1 MKFTRLVFG
10 IKAAA
15 IAGSFLFLINP
26 ATAQDEAVNSIEE
39 VIVTSQ
45 RVEESLQDVPIAV
58 TALTSEMLDDMQI
71 ESGSD
76 LQMITPSLSFQGGD
90 AGGGTFNIR
99 GITNLA
105 VSATSESGVEIH
117 VNDLPVGSTT
127 MQDGEFFDMERIE
140 VLRGPQGTLYGKNS
154 VGGAINLITA
164 RPVFGE
170 SLGKV
175 SVDTGSFD
183 LLKTKVMV
191 NIPLGDSL
199 AMRIATSS
207 VERDGDIKNI
217 YSKATMKY
225 LNGRDSNAFRLSLAW
240 QVNDSTDILFVHDTY
255 EEDSS
260 RHYVNNRYCKRD
272 PSVAVGCTPGAPL
285 VHELTHPM
293 ATYVENLAILTGI
306 LDYTPVTDMSG
317 APKGFWQS
325 NNRGNPR
332 YIVDQDIT
340 QLIINH
346 TINDNWDMT
355 LSHSRKDRLYDRTG
369 VYESEEYDRLR
380 FKDNPYFPGGNV
392 PMSGYG
398 ANCKLEDGTFGS
410 YGGCLTDT
418 MNYPDGFDRQYNPA
432 GKNEVT
438 EMRFQSNLNGNWN
451 YLLGAIHTKTSGLSV
466 YDIAANGLDAL
477 ALFPPGV
484 LTGGLPQGAVQLY
497 APLYRTSSM
506 AATRSSAIFG
516 EIYYQANDR
525 LKYTLGLRR
534 TEDYKEQYGRS
545 PFLSVVGF
553 GSQGNGFTALPGQ
566 SIPEFG
572 QSWYA
577 SGTPGD
583 PETEYANN
591 TGRFVVDYV
600 LNDNTLVY
608 GSISKGFKGGG
619 FNPALDPIKYPN
631 TKQVFPSTELTA
643 FEVGF
648 KADFP
653 EQGMR
658 WNAAAYLYDAEDY
671 QVTKIKNKTRLNE
684 GIDVEMMGFESE
696 FIWVPINAP
705 QWQINMGIAWEES
718 EIASG
723 EMIMNP
729 ANADLCLTSGCGNW
743 HLMKNAADGEVF
755 VVRKDVAT
763 VIWNMWQGGL
773 WGPLQALIVPAEFH
787 GDRQTGEPTPVS
799 FLPNVAPGH
808 LPSLTASRDLYS
820 QYMVSTACSI
830 LGCNPADAIKDGLL
844 SDIGGNTLTH
854 PELSMNLGVQYTM
867 ITENYNVNFRLDAYK
882 QDERY
887 TTLFDLEWDK
897 VPAWTEYNAM
907 ISITPAVSDPNWRI
921 DIYGQNITDE
931 QNIMHIGEVR
941 QQLLLVLIKISGLES
956 NQPMELSGPIISKF
970 FI

>member
-1 MKFTRLVFG
+1 MRNSMQHLSLKISVL
-10 IKAAA
+10 
-15 IAGSFLFLINP
+15 SLSLLFVAYP
-26 ATAQDEAVNSIEE
+26 AQSQESSASLIEE
-39 VIVTSQ
+39 IIVTSQ
-45 RVEESLQDVPIAV
+45 RTEESLQDVPIAV
-58 TALTSEMLDDMQI
+58 TALTGDMLEDMQI

-76 LQMITPSLSFQGGD
+76 LQLVTPSLSFQGAD
-90 AGGGTFNIR
+90 ARGGAFNIR

-105 VSATSESGVEIH
+105 VSATAESGVEIH

-127 MQDGEFFDMERIE
+127 MQDGEFLDLERIE

-170 SLGKV
+170 SLGRA
-175 SVDTGSFD
+175 SVDMGDFD
-183 LLKTKVMV
+183 LLKTKLML
-191 NIPLGDSL
+191 NIPLGDSM

-207 VERDGDIKNI
+207 VERDGNIKNI
-217 YSKATMKY
+217 YSKAPTPY
-225 LNGRDSNAFRLSLAW
+225 INNRDSNSFRLSLAW
-240 QVNDSTDILFVHDTY
+240 QVSDSTDILLVHENYD
-255 EEDSS
+255 EDST

-293 ATYVENLAILTGI
+293 ATFVENLAILTGI

-346 TINDNWDMT
+346 TISDNWNMT

-392 PMSGYG
+392 PMTGYG
-398 ANCKLEDGTFGS
+398 PNCNLEDGTLGS
-410 YGGCLTDT
+410 YGGCITDT

-438 EMRFQSNLNGNWN
+438 EIRFQSNLNGNWN
-451 YLLGAIHTKTSGLSV
+451 YLLGAIHTESSGKSV

-484 LTGGLPQGAVQLY
+484 LTGGLPQGFVQLY
-497 APLYRTSSM
+497 APLYRTSSIS
-506 AATRSSAIFG
+506 ASRSSAIFG
-516 EIYYQANDR
+516 EIYYQHNDR

-534 TEDYKEQYGRS
+534 TQDYKEQYGRS

-619 FNPALDPIKYPN
+619 FNPALDPAKYPD
-631 TKQVFPSTELTA
+631 TPQVFPSTELTS

-653 EQGMR
+653 AQGMR

-671 QVTKIKNKTRLNE
+671 QVTKIQNKTRVNE
-684 GIDVEMMGFESE
+684 GIDVDMMGFESE
-696 FIWVPINAP
+696 FIWVPLNAP
-705 QWQINMGIAWEES
+705 QWRINMGIAWEES

-729 ANADLCLTSGCGNW
+729 ANADLCLTTGCGNW

-799 FLPNVAPGH
+799 FLPNVTPGH

-867 ITENYNVNFRLDAYK
+867 AMENYNVNFRLDAYK

-907 ISITPAVSDPNWRI
+907 ISITPSVEDPKWRV

-931 QNIMHIGEVR
+931 QNIQHIGEATAPLGFNKSIWAREQASYGV
-941 QQLLLVLIKISGLES
+941 KWTY
-956 NQPMELSGPIISKF
+956 NF
-970 FI
+970 

>member
-1 MKFTRLVFG
+1 MRDSIQPLSLKISVL
-10 IKAAA
+10 
-15 IAGSFLFLINP
+15 SLSLLFLAYP
-26 ATAQDEAVNSIEE
+26 AQSQESSASLIEE
-39 VIVTSQ
+39 IIVTSQ
-45 RVEESLQDVPIAV
+45 RTEGSLQDVPIAV
-58 TALTSEMLDDMQI
+58 TALTGDMLEDMQI

-183 LLKTKVMV
+183 LLKTKLMV
-191 NIPLGDSL
+191 NVPLGDSL

-240 QVNDSTDILFVHDTY
+240 QLNDSTDILLVHDTY

-293 ATYVENLAILTGI
+293 ATFVENLAILTGI

-317 APKGFWQS
+317 APKGFWES

-346 TINDNWDMT
+346 SINDNWDMT
-355 LSHSRKDRLYDRTG
+355 VSHSRKDRLYDRTG

-398 ANCKLEDGTFGS
+398 ANCTLEDGTLGS

-418 MNYPDGFDRQYNPA
+418 LNYPDGFDRQYNPA

-451 YLLGAIHTKTSGLSV
+451 YLLGAIHTESSGKSV

-484 LTGGLPQGAVQLY
+484 LTGGLPQGYVQLY
-497 APLYRTSSM
+497 APLYRTSSIS
-506 AATRSSAIFG
+506 ATRSSAIFG
-516 EIYYQANDR
+516 EIYYQPNDR

-591 TGRFVVDYV
+591 TGRFVVDYA

-619 FNPALDPIKYPN
+619 FNPALDPAKYPN
-631 TKQVFPSTELTA
+631 TPQVFPSTELTA

-671 QVTKIKNKTRLNE
+671 QVTKIQNKTRVNE
-684 GIDVEMMGFESE
+684 GIDVDMMGFESE
-696 FIWVPINAP
+696 FIWVPLNAP

-729 ANADLCLTSGCGNW
+729 ANADLCLTTGCGNW

-799 FLPNVAPGH
+799 FLPNVTPGH

-931 QNIMHIGEVR
+931 QNIMHIGEATAPLGFNKSIWAREQSTYGV
-941 QQLLLVLIKISGLES
+941 KWTY
-956 NQPMELSGPIISKF
+956 NF
-970 FI
+970 

>member
-1 MKFTRLVFG
+1 MRNSIQHLSLKISVL
-10 IKAAA
+10 
-15 IAGSFLFLINP
+15 SLSLLFLAYP
-26 ATAQDEAVNSIEE
+26 AQSQESSASLIEE
-39 VIVTSQ
+39 IIVTSQ
-45 RVEESLQDVPIAV
+45 RTEESLQDVPIAV
-58 TALTSEMLDDMQI
+58 TALTGDMLEDMQI

-76 LQMITPSLSFQGGD
+76 LQLVTPSLSFQGAD
-90 AGGGTFNIR
+90 ARGGAFNIR

-105 VSATSESGVEIH
+105 VSATAESGVEIH
-117 VNDLPVGSTT
+117 VNDLPVGATT
-127 MQDGEFFDMERIE
+127 MQDGEFLDLERIE

-170 SLGKV
+170 SLGKA
-175 SVDTGSFD
+175 SVDMGDFD
-183 LLKTKVMV
+183 LLKTKLML
-191 NIPLGDSL
+191 NIPLGDSM

-207 VERDGDIKNI
+207 VERDGNIKNI
-217 YSKATMKY
+217 YSKAPTPY
-225 LNGRDSNAFRLSLAW
+225 INNRDSNSFRISLAW
-240 QVNDSTDILFVHDTY
+240 QVNDSTDILLVHENYD
-255 EEDSS
+255 EDST

-293 ATYVENLAILTGI
+293 ATFVENLAILTGI

-332 YIVDQDIT
+332 YKVDQDIT

-346 TINDNWDMT
+346 SINDSWDMT
-355 LSHSRKDRLYDRTG
+355 LSHSRKDRFYDRTG

-392 PMSGYG
+392 PMTGYG
-398 ANCKLEDGTFGS
+398 PNCNLEDGTLGS
-410 YGGCLTDT
+410 YGGCITDT
-418 MNYPDGFDRQYNPA
+418 MNYPDGFDRQFNPD
-432 GKNEVT
+432 GENEVT
-438 EMRFQSNLNGNWN
+438 EIRFQSNLDGNWN
-451 YLLGAIHTKTSGLSV
+451 YLLGAIHTEASGKSV

-484 LTGGLPQGAVQLY
+484 LTGGLPQGFVQLY
-497 APLYRTSSM
+497 APLYRTSSIS
-506 AATRSSAIFG
+506 ASRSSAIFG
-516 EIYYQANDR
+516 EIYYQHNDR

-566 SIPEFG
+566 SIPAFG

-619 FNPALDPIKYPN
+619 FNPALDPAKYPN
-631 TKQVFPSTELTA
+631 TPQVFPSTELTA

-671 QVTKIKNKTRLNE
+671 QVTKIQNKTRVNE
-684 GIDVEMMGFESE
+684 GIDVDMMGFESE
-696 FIWVPINAP
+696 FIWVPLNAP

-729 ANADLCLTSGCGNW
+729 ANADLCLTTGCGNW

-799 FLPNVAPGH
+799 FLPNVTPGH

-931 QNIMHIGEVR
+931 QNIMHIGEATAPLGFNKSIWAREQSTYGV
-941 QQLLLVLIKISGLES
+941 KWTY
-956 NQPMELSGPIISKF
+956 NF
-970 FI
+970 

>member
-418 MNYPDGFDRQYNPA
+418 MNYPDGFDRQYHPA

-438 EMRFQSNLNGNWN
+438 DMRFQSNLNGNWN

-808 LPSLTASRDLYS
+808 FPSLTASRDLYS

-931 QNIMHIGEVR
+931 QNIMHIGEATAPLGFNKNIWAREQSTYGV
-941 QQLLLVLIKISGLES
+941 KWTY
-956 NQPMELSGPIISKF
+956 NF
-970 FI
+970 

>member
-1 MKFTRLVFG
+1 MRNSIQHLSLKISVL
-10 IKAAA
+10 
-15 IAGSFLFLINP
+15 SLSLLFLAYP
-26 ATAQDEAVNSIEE
+26 AQSQESSASLIEE
-39 VIVTSQ
+39 IIVTSQ
-45 RVEESLQDVPIAV
+45 RTEESLQDVPIAV
-58 TALTSEMLDDMQI
+58 TALTGEMLEDMQI

-76 LQMITPSLSFQGGD
+76 LQLVTPSLSFQGAD
-90 AGGGTFNIR
+90 ARGGAFNIR

-105 VSATSESGVEIH
+105 VSATAESGVEIH

-127 MQDGEFFDMERIE
+127 MQDGEFLDLERIE

-170 SLGKV
+170 SLGKA
-175 SVDTGSFD
+175 SVDMGDFD
-183 LLKTKVMV
+183 LLKTKLML
-191 NIPLGDSL
+191 NIPLGDSM

-207 VERDGDIKNI
+207 VERDGNIKNI
-217 YSKATMKY
+217 YSKAPTPY
-225 LNGRDSNAFRLSLAW
+225 INNRDSNSFRLSLAW
-240 QVNDSTDILFVHDTY
+240 QVNDSTDILLVHENYD
-255 EEDSS
+255 EDST

-293 ATYVENLAILTGI
+293 ATFVENLAILTGI

-332 YIVDQDIT
+332 YKVDQDIT

-346 TINDNWDMT
+346 SINDSWDMT
-355 LSHSRKDRLYDRTG
+355 LSHSRKDRFYDRTG

-392 PMSGYG
+392 PMTGYG
-398 ANCKLEDGTFGS
+398 PNCNLEDGTLGS
-410 YGGCLTDT
+410 YGGCITDT

-438 EMRFQSNLNGNWN
+438 EIRFQSNLNGNWN
-451 YLLGAIHTKTSGLSV
+451 YLLGAIHTEASGKSV

-484 LTGGLPQGAVQLY
+484 LTGGLPQGFVQLY
-497 APLYRTSSM
+497 APLYRTSSIS
-506 AATRSSAIFG
+506 ASRSSAIFG
-516 EIYYQANDR
+516 EIYYQHNDR

-566 SIPEFG
+566 SIPAFG

-619 FNPALDPIKYPN
+619 FNPALDPAKYPD
-631 TKQVFPSTELTA
+631 TPQVFPSTELTS

-653 EQGMR
+653 AQGMR

-671 QVTKIKNKTRLNE
+671 QVTKIQNKTRVNE
-684 GIDVEMMGFESE
+684 GIDVDMMGFESE
-696 FIWVPINAP
+696 FIWVPLNAP
-705 QWQINMGIAWEES
+705 QWRINMGIAWEES

-729 ANADLCLTSGCGNW
+729 ANADLCLTTGCGNW

-787 GDRQTGEPTPVS
+787 GDRKTGEPTPVS
-799 FLPNVAPGH
+799 FLPNVTPGH

-867 ITENYNVNFRLDAYK
+867 VMENYNVNFRLDAYK

-907 ISITPAVSDPNWRI
+907 ISITPSVEDPKWRV

-931 QNIMHIGEVR
+931 QNIQHIGEATAPLGFNKSIWAREQASYGV
-941 QQLLLVLIKISGLES
+941 KWTY
-956 NQPMELSGPIISKF
+956 NF
-970 FI
+970 

>member
-1 MKFTRLVFG
+1 MRNSIQHLYLKISVL
-10 IKAAA
+10 
-15 IAGSFLFLINP
+15 SLSLLFLAYP
-26 ATAQDEAVNSIEE
+26 AQSQESSASLIEE
-39 VIVTSQ
+39 IIVTSQ
-45 RVEESLQDVPIAV
+45 RTEESLQDVPIAV
-58 TALTSEMLDDMQI
+58 TALTGDMLEDMQI

-76 LQMITPSLSFQGGD
+76 LQLVTPSLSFQGAD
-90 AGGGTFNIR
+90 ARGGAFNIR

-105 VSATSESGVEIH
+105 VSATAESGVEIH

-127 MQDGEFFDMERIE
+127 MQDGEFLDLERIE

-170 SLGKV
+170 SLGKA
-175 SVDTGSFD
+175 SVDMGDFD
-183 LLKTKVMV
+183 LLKTKLML
-191 NIPLGDSL
+191 NIPLGDSM

-207 VERDGDIKNI
+207 VERDGNIKNI
-217 YSKATMKY
+217 YSKAPTPY
-225 LNGRDSNAFRLSLAW
+225 INNRDSNSFRLSLAW
-240 QVNDSTDILFVHDTY
+240 QVNDSTDILLVHENYD
-255 EEDSS
+255 EDST

-293 ATYVENLAILTGI
+293 ATFVENLAILTGI

-332 YIVDQDIT
+332 YKVDQDIT

-346 TINDNWDMT
+346 SINDSWDMT
-355 LSHSRKDRLYDRTG
+355 LSHSRKDRFYDRTG

-392 PMSGYG
+392 PMTGYG
-398 ANCKLEDGTFGS
+398 PNCNLEDGTLGS
-410 YGGCLTDT
+410 YGGCITDT
-418 MNYPDGFDRQYNPA
+418 MNYPDGFDRQFNPD
-432 GKNEVT
+432 GENEVT
-438 EMRFQSNLNGNWN
+438 EIRFQSNLDGNWN
-451 YLLGAIHTKTSGLSV
+451 YLLGAIHTEASGKSV

-484 LTGGLPQGAVQLY
+484 LTGGLPQGFVQLY
-497 APLYRTSSM
+497 APLYRTSSIS
-506 AATRSSAIFG
+506 ASRSSAIFG
-516 EIYYQANDR
+516 EIYYQHNDR

-566 SIPEFG
+566 SIPAFG

-619 FNPALDPIKYPN
+619 FNPALDPAKYPD
-631 TKQVFPSTELTA
+631 TPQVFPSTELTS

-671 QVTKIKNKTRLNE
+671 QVTKIQNKTRVNE
-684 GIDVEMMGFESE
+684 GIDVDMMGFESE
-696 FIWVPINAP
+696 FIWVPLNAP
-705 QWQINMGIAWEES
+705 QWRINMGIAWEES

-729 ANADLCLTSGCGNW
+729 ANADLCLTTGCGNW

-787 GDRQTGEPTPVS
+787 GDRKTGEPTPVS
-799 FLPNVAPGH
+799 FLPNVTPGH

-867 ITENYNVNFRLDAYK
+867 AMENYNVNFRLDAYK

-907 ISITPAVSDPNWRI
+907 ISITPSVEDPKWRV

-931 QNIMHIGEVR
+931 QNIQHIGEATAPLGFNKSIWAREQASYGV
-941 QQLLLVLIKISGLES
+941 KWTY
-956 NQPMELSGPIISKF
+956 NF
-970 FI
+970 

>member
-1 MKFTRLVFG
+1 MKF
-10 IKAAA
+10 IKFAYGLKAVV
-15 IAGSFLFLINP
+15 IAGSFLILINP
-26 ATAQDEAVNSIEE
+26 AVAQDEAVSSIEE

-58 TALTSEMLDDMQI
+58 TALTSNMLDDMQI

-76 LQMITPSLSFQGGD
+76 LQLVTPSLNFQGND
-90 AGGGTFNIR
+90 SGGGAFNIR

-105 VSATSESGVEIH
+105 VSATAESGVEIH

-127 MQDGEFFDMERIE
+127 MQDGEFLDMERIE

-164 RPVFGE
+164 RPLFGQ

-175 SVDTGSFD
+175 SVDMGDYD
-183 LLKTKVMV
+183 LLKTKLML
-191 NIPLGDSL
+191 NIPLGDSM
-199 AMRIATSS
+199 AMRIATAS
-207 VERDGDIKNI
+207 VERDGNIKNI
-217 YSKATMKY
+217 YSKAPTPFI
-225 LNGRDSNAFRLSLAW
+225 NDRDSNSFRLSLAW
-240 QVNDSTDILFVHDTY
+240 QLNDSTDILLVHENYD
-255 EEDSS
+255 EDST

-293 ATYVENLAILTGI
+293 ATFVENLAILTGI

-392 PMSGYG
+392 PMTGYG
-398 ANCKLEDGTFGS
+398 PNCKLEDGTLGS

-418 MNYPDGFDRQYNPA
+418 MNYPDGFDRQYNPD
-432 GKNEVT
+432 GENEVT
-438 EMRFQSNLNGNWN
+438 EIRFQSSLDGNWN
-451 YLLGAIHTKTSGLSV
+451 YLLGAIHTESSGKSV

-484 LTGGLPQGAVQLY
+484 LTGGLPQGFVQLY
-497 APLYRTSSM
+497 APLYRTSSIS
-506 AATRSSAIFG
+506 ASRSSAIFG

-525 LKYTLGLRR
+525 LKYTLGIRR

-566 SIPEFG
+566 SIPAFG

-619 FNPALDPIKYPN
+619 FNPALDPAKYPD
-631 TKQVFPSTELTA
+631 TPQVFPSTELTA

-653 EQGMR
+653 AQGMR
-658 WNAAAYLYDAEDY
+658 WNAAAYMYDAEDY
-671 QVTKIKNKTRLNE
+671 QVTKIQNKTRVNE
-684 GIDVEMMGFESE
+684 GIDVDMIGFESE

-718 EIASG
+718 EIGSG
-723 EMIMNP
+723 EMVMNP
-729 ANADLCLTSGCGNW
+729 ANADLCLTTGCGNW

-773 WGPLQALIVPAEFH
+773 WGPAQAIIVPAEFH
-787 GDRQTGEPTPVS
+787 GDRTSGQPTPVS
-799 FLPNVAPGH
+799 FLPNVTPGH

-820 QYMVSTACSI
+820 SVMVNTACAI

-844 SDIGGNTLTH
+844 SDISGNTLTH

-867 ITENYNVNFRLDAYK
+867 TTENYNVNFRLDAYK

-907 ISITPAVSDPNWRI
+907 ISITPSVADPKWRV

-931 QNIMHIGEVR
+931 QNIMHIGEATAPLGFNKSIWAREQASYGV
-941 QQLLLVLIKISGLES
+941 KWTY
-956 NQPMELSGPIISKF
+956 NF
-970 FI
+970 

>member
-1 MKFTRLVFG
+1 MRNSIQHLSLKISVL
-10 IKAAA
+10 
-15 IAGSFLFLINP
+15 SLSLLFLAYP
-26 ATAQDEAVNSIEE
+26 AQSQESSASLIEE
-39 VIVTSQ
+39 IIVTSQ
-45 RVEESLQDVPIAV
+45 RTEESLQDVPIAV
-58 TALTSEMLDDMQI
+58 TALTGDMLEDMQI

-76 LQMITPSLSFQGGD
+76 LQLVTPSLSFQGAD
-90 AGGGTFNIR
+90 ARGGAFNIR

-105 VSATSESGVEIH
+105 VSATAESGVEIH

-127 MQDGEFFDMERIE
+127 MQDGEFLDLERIE

-170 SLGKV
+170 SLGKA
-175 SVDTGSFD
+175 SVDMGDFD
-183 LLKTKVMV
+183 LLKTKLML
-191 NIPLGDSL
+191 NIPLGDSM

-207 VERDGDIKNI
+207 VERDGNIKNI
-217 YSKATMKY
+217 YSKAPTPY
-225 LNGRDSNAFRLSLAW
+225 INNRDSNSFRISLAW
-240 QVNDSTDILFVHDTY
+240 QVNDSTDILLVHENYD
-255 EEDSS
+255 EDST

-293 ATYVENLAILTGI
+293 ATFVENLAILTGI

-332 YIVDQDIT
+332 YKVDQDIT

-346 TINDNWDMT
+346 SINDSWDMT
-355 LSHSRKDRLYDRTG
+355 LSHSRKDRFYDRTG

-392 PMSGYG
+392 PMTGYG
-398 ANCKLEDGTFGS
+398 PNCNLEDGTLGS
-410 YGGCLTDT
+410 YGGCITDT
-418 MNYPDGFDRQYNPA
+418 MNYPDGFDRQFNPD
-432 GKNEVT
+432 GENEVT
-438 EMRFQSNLNGNWN
+438 EIRFQSNLDGNWN
-451 YLLGAIHTKTSGLSV
+451 YLLGAIHTEASGKSV

-484 LTGGLPQGAVQLY
+484 LTGGLPQGFVQLY
-497 APLYRTSSM
+497 APLYRTSSIS
-506 AATRSSAIFG
+506 ASRSSAIFG
-516 EIYYQANDR
+516 EIYYQHNDR

-566 SIPEFG
+566 SIPAFG

-619 FNPALDPIKYPN
+619 FNPALDPAKYPD
-631 TKQVFPSTELTA
+631 TPQVFPSTELTS

-671 QVTKIKNKTRLNE
+671 QVTKIQNKTRVNE
-684 GIDVEMMGFESE
+684 GIDVDMMGFESE
-696 FIWVPINAP
+696 FIWVPLNAP
-705 QWQINMGIAWEES
+705 QWRINMGIAWEES

-729 ANADLCLTSGCGNW
+729 ANADLCLTTGCGNW

-799 FLPNVAPGH
+799 FLPNVTPGH

-867 ITENYNVNFRLDAYK
+867 AMENYNVNFRLDAYK

-907 ISITPAVSDPNWRI
+907 ISITPSVEDPKWRV

-931 QNIMHIGEVR
+931 QNIQHIGEATAPLGFNKSIWAREQASYGV
-941 QQLLLVLIKISGLES
+941 KWTY
-956 NQPMELSGPIISKF
+956 NF
-970 FI
+970 

>member
-1 MKFTRLVFG
+1 MSDSIQPLSLKISVL
-10 IKAAA
+10 
-15 IAGSFLFLINP
+15 SLSLLFLAYP
-26 ATAQDEAVNSIEE
+26 AQSQESSASLIEE
-39 VIVTSQ
+39 IIVTSQ
-45 RVEESLQDVPIAV
+45 RTEESLQDVPIAV
-58 TALTSEMLDDMQI
+58 TALTGDMLEDMQI

-183 LLKTKVMV
+183 LLKTKLMV
-191 NIPLGDSL
+191 NVPLGDSL

-240 QVNDSTDILFVHDTY
+240 QVNDSTDILLVHDTY

-293 ATYVENLAILTGI
+293 ATFVENLAILTGI

-317 APKGFWQS
+317 APKGFWES

-346 TINDNWDMT
+346 SINDNWDMT
-355 LSHSRKDRLYDRTG
+355 VSHSRKDRLYDRTG

-398 ANCKLEDGTFGS
+398 ANCTLEDGTLGS

-418 MNYPDGFDRQYNPA
+418 LNYPDGFDRQYNPA

-451 YLLGAIHTKTSGLSV
+451 YLLGAIHTESSGKSV

-484 LTGGLPQGAVQLY
+484 LTGGLPQGYVQLY
-497 APLYRTSSM
+497 APLYRTSSIS
-506 AATRSSAIFG
+506 ATRSSAIFG
-516 EIYYQANDR
+516 EIYYQPNDR

-591 TGRFVVDYV
+591 TGRFVVDYA

-619 FNPALDPIKYPN
+619 FNPALDPAKYPN
-631 TKQVFPSTELTA
+631 TPQVFPSTELTA

-671 QVTKIKNKTRLNE
+671 QVTKIQNKTRVNE
-684 GIDVEMMGFESE
+684 GIDVDMMGFESE
-696 FIWVPINAP
+696 FIWVPLNAP

-729 ANADLCLTSGCGNW
+729 ANADLCLTTGCGNW

-787 GDRQTGEPTPVS
+787 GDRKTGEPTPVS
-799 FLPNVAPGH
+799 FLPNVTPGH

-931 QNIMHIGEVR
+931 QNIMHIGEATAPLGFNKSIWAREQSTYGV
-941 QQLLLVLIKISGLES
+941 KWTY
-956 NQPMELSGPIISKF
+956 NF
-970 FI
+970 

>member
-1 MKFTRLVFG
+1 MKF
-10 IKAAA
+10 IKFIYGLKAVA
-15 IAGSFLFLINP
+15 IAGSFLILINP
-26 ATAQDEAVNSIEE
+26 ASAQDEAVSSIEE

-58 TALTSEMLDDMQI
+58 TALTANMLDDMQI

-76 LQMITPSLSFQGGD
+76 LQLVTPSLNFQGND
-90 AGGGTFNIR
+90 SGGGAFNIR

-105 VSATSESGVEIH
+105 VSATAESGVEIH

-127 MQDGEFFDMERIE
+127 MQDGEFLDMERIE

-164 RPVFGE
+164 RPVFGQ

-175 SVDTGSFD
+175 SVDMGDYD
-183 LLKTKVMV
+183 LLKTKLML
-191 NIPLGDSL
+191 NIPLGDSM
-199 AMRIATSS
+199 AMRIATAS
-207 VERDGDIKNI
+207 VERDGNIKNI
-217 YSKATMKY
+217 YSKAPTPY
-225 LNGRDSNAFRLSLAW
+225 INNRDSNSFRLSLAW
-240 QVNDSTDILFVHDTY
+240 QLNDSTDILLVHENYD
-255 EEDSS
+255 EDST

-293 ATYVENLAILTGI
+293 ATFVENLAILTGI

-392 PMSGYG
+392 PMTGYG
-398 ANCKLEDGTFGS
+398 PNCKLEDGTLGS

-418 MNYPDGFDRQYNPA
+418 MNYPDGFDRQYNPD
-432 GKNEVT
+432 GENEVT
-438 EMRFQSNLNGNWN
+438 EIRFQSSLDGNWN
-451 YLLGAIHTKTSGLSV
+451 YLLGAIHTESSGKSV

-484 LTGGLPQGAVQLY
+484 LTGGLPQGFVQLY
-497 APLYRTSSM
+497 APLYRTSSIS
-506 AATRSSAIFG
+506 ASRSSAIFG

-525 LKYTLGLRR
+525 LKYTLGIRR

-566 SIPEFG
+566 SIPAFG

-619 FNPALDPIKYPN
+619 FNPALDPAKYPD
-631 TKQVFPSTELTA
+631 TPQVFPSTELTA

-653 EQGMR
+653 AQGMR
-658 WNAAAYLYDAEDY
+658 WNAAAYMYDAEDY
-671 QVTKIKNKTRLNE
+671 QVTKIQNKTRVNE
-684 GIDVEMMGFESE
+684 GIDVDMIGFESE

-718 EIASG
+718 EIGSG
-723 EMIMNP
+723 EMVMNP
-729 ANADLCLTSGCGNW
+729 ANADLCLTTGCGNW

-773 WGPLQALIVPAEFH
+773 WGPAQAIIVPAEFH
-787 GDRQTGEPTPVS
+787 GDRTSGQPTPVS
-799 FLPNVAPGH
+799 FLPNVTPGH

-820 QYMVSTACSI
+820 SVMVNTACAI

-844 SDIGGNTLTH
+844 SDISGNTLTH

-867 ITENYNVNFRLDAYK
+867 TTENYNVNFRLDAYK

-907 ISITPAVSDPNWRI
+907 ISITPSVADPKWRV

-931 QNIMHIGEVR
+931 QNIMHIGEATAPLGFNKSIWAREQASYGV
-941 QQLLLVLIKISGLES
+941 KWTY
-956 NQPMELSGPIISKF
+956 NF
-970 FI
+970 

>member
-1 MKFTRLVFG
+1 MCIR
-10 IKAAA
+10 
-15 IAGSFLFLINP
+15 
-26 ATAQDEAVNSIEE
+26 D
-39 VIVTSQ
+39 

-346 TINDNWDMT
+346 SINDNWDMT

-398 ANCKLEDGTFGS
+398 ANCTLEDGTFGS

-451 YLLGAIHTKTSGLSV
+451 YLLGAIHTETSGLSV

-497 APLYRTSSM
+497 APLYRTSSK

-658 WNAAAYLYDAEDY
+658 WNPAAYLYDAEDY

-684 GIDVEMMGFESE
+684 GIDVDMMGFESE

-705 QWQINMGIAWEES
+705 EWQINMGIAWEES

-931 QNIMHIGEVR
+931 QNIMHIGEATAPLGFNKSIWAREQSTYGV
-941 QQLLLVLIKISGLES
+941 KWTY
-956 NQPMELSGPIISKF
+956 NF
-970 FI
+970 

>member
-1 MKFTRLVFG
+1 MKF
-10 IKAAA
+10 IKFIYGLKAVA
-15 IAGSFLFLINP
+15 IAGSFLILINP
-26 ATAQDEAVNSIEE
+26 AAAQDETVSSIEE

-58 TALTSEMLDDMQI
+58 TALTANMLDDMQI

-76 LQMITPSLSFQGGD
+76 LQLVTPSLNFQGND
-90 AGGGTFNIR
+90 SGGGAFNIR

-105 VSATSESGVEIH
+105 VSATAESGVEIH

-127 MQDGEFFDMERIE
+127 MQDGEFLDMERIE

-164 RPVFGE
+164 RPVFGQ

-175 SVDTGSFD
+175 SVDMGDYD
-183 LLKTKVMV
+183 LLKTKLML
-191 NIPLGDSL
+191 NIPLGDSM
-199 AMRIATSS
+199 AMRIATAS
-207 VERDGDIKNI
+207 VERDGNIKNI
-217 YSKATMKY
+217 YSKAPTPY
-225 LNGRDSNAFRLSLAW
+225 INDRDSNSFRLSLAW
-240 QVNDSTDILFVHDTY
+240 QLNDSTDILLVHENYD
-255 EEDSS
+255 EDST

-293 ATYVENLAILTGI
+293 ATFVENLAILTGI

-392 PMSGYG
+392 PMTGYG
-398 ANCKLEDGTFGS
+398 PNCKLEDGTLGS

-418 MNYPDGFDRQYNPA
+418 MNYPDGFDRQYNPD
-432 GKNEVT
+432 GENEVT
-438 EMRFQSNLNGNWN
+438 EIRFQSSLDGNWN
-451 YLLGAIHTKTSGLSV
+451 YLLGAIHTESSGKSV

-484 LTGGLPQGAVQLY
+484 LTGGLPQGFVQLY
-497 APLYRTSSM
+497 APLYRTSSIS
-506 AATRSSAIFG
+506 ASRSSAIFG

-566 SIPEFG
+566 SIPAFG

-619 FNPALDPIKYPN
+619 FNPALDPAKYPD
-631 TKQVFPSTELTA
+631 TPQVFPSTELTA

-653 EQGMR
+653 AQGMR
-658 WNAAAYLYDAEDY
+658 WNAAAYMYDAEDY
-671 QVTKIKNKTRLNE
+671 QVTKIQNKTRVNE
-684 GIDVEMMGFESE
+684 GIDVDMIGFESE

-718 EIASG
+718 EIGSG
-723 EMIMNP
+723 EMVMNP
-729 ANADLCLTSGCGNW
+729 ANADLCLTTGCGNW

-773 WGPLQALIVPAEFH
+773 WGPAQAIIVPAEFH
-787 GDRQTGEPTPVS
+787 GDRTSGQPTPVS
-799 FLPNVAPGH
+799 FLPNVTPGH

-820 QYMVSTACSI
+820 SVMVNTACAI

-844 SDIGGNTLTH
+844 SDISGNTLTH

-867 ITENYNVNFRLDAYK
+867 TTENYNVNFRLDAYK

-907 ISITPAVSDPNWRI
+907 ISITPSVADPKWRV

-931 QNIMHIGEVR
+931 QNIMHIGEATAPLGFNKSIWAREQASYGV
-941 QQLLLVLIKISGLES
+941 KWTY
-956 NQPMELSGPIISKF
+956 NF
-970 FI
+970 

>member
-1 MKFTRLVFG
+1 MRNSIQHLSLKISVL
-10 IKAAA
+10 
-15 IAGSFLFLINP
+15 SLSLLFLAYP
-26 ATAQDEAVNSIEE
+26 AQSQDSSASLIEE
-39 VIVTSQ
+39 IIVTSQ
-45 RVEESLQDVPIAV
+45 RTEESLQDVPIAV
-58 TALTSEMLDDMQI
+58 TALTGDMLEDMQI

-76 LQMITPSLSFQGGD
+76 LQLVTPSLSFQGAD
-90 AGGGTFNIR
+90 ARGGAFNIR

-105 VSATSESGVEIH
+105 VSATAESGVEIH

-127 MQDGEFFDMERIE
+127 MQDGEFLDLERIE

-170 SLGKV
+170 SLGKA
-175 SVDTGSFD
+175 SVDMGDFD
-183 LLKTKVMV
+183 LLKTKLML
-191 NIPLGDSL
+191 NIPLGDSM

-207 VERDGDIKNI
+207 VERDGNIKNI
-217 YSKATMKY
+217 YSKAPTPY
-225 LNGRDSNAFRLSLAW
+225 INNRDSNSFRLSLAW
-240 QVNDSTDILFVHDTY
+240 QVNDSTDILLVHENYD
-255 EEDSS
+255 EDST

-293 ATYVENLAILTGI
+293 ATFVENLAILTGI

-332 YIVDQDIT
+332 YKVDQDIT

-346 TINDNWDMT
+346 SINDSWDMT
-355 LSHSRKDRLYDRTG
+355 LSHSRKDRFYDRTG

-392 PMSGYG
+392 PMTGYG
-398 ANCKLEDGTFGS
+398 PNCNLEDGTLGS
-410 YGGCLTDT
+410 YGGCITDT
-418 MNYPDGFDRQYNPA
+418 MNYPDGFDRQFNPD
-432 GKNEVT
+432 GENEVT
-438 EMRFQSNLNGNWN
+438 EIRFQSNLDGNWN
-451 YLLGAIHTKTSGLSV
+451 YLLGAIHTEASGKSV

-484 LTGGLPQGAVQLY
+484 LTGGLPQGFVQLY
-497 APLYRTSSM
+497 APLYRTSSIS
-506 AATRSSAIFG
+506 ASRSSAIFG
-516 EIYYQANDR
+516 EIYYQHNDR

-566 SIPEFG
+566 SIPAFG

-619 FNPALDPIKYPN
+619 FNPALDPAKYPD
-631 TKQVFPSTELTA
+631 TPQVFPSTELTS

-653 EQGMR
+653 AQGMR

-671 QVTKIKNKTRLNE
+671 QVTKIQNKTRVNE
-684 GIDVEMMGFESE
+684 GIDVDMMGFESE
-696 FIWVPINAP
+696 FIWVPLNAP
-705 QWQINMGIAWEES
+705 QWRINMGIAWEES

-729 ANADLCLTSGCGNW
+729 ANADLCLTTGCGNW

-787 GDRQTGEPTPVS
+787 GDRKTGEPTPVS
-799 FLPNVAPGH
+799 FLPNVTPGH

-867 ITENYNVNFRLDAYK
+867 AMENYNVNFRLDAYK

-907 ISITPAVSDPNWRI
+907 ISITPSVEDPKWRV

-931 QNIMHIGEVR
+931 QNIQHIGEATAPLGFNKSIWAREQASYGV
-941 QQLLLVLIKISGLES
+941 KWTY
-956 NQPMELSGPIISKF
+956 NF
-970 FI
+970 

>member
-1 MKFTRLVFG
+1 MRNLFQHLTL
-10 IKAAA
+10 KA
-15 IAGSFLFLINP
+15 SVLSLSLLFLAYP
-26 ATAQDEAVNSIEE
+26 AQSQESSASLIEE
-39 VIVTSQ
+39 IIVTSQ
-45 RVEESLQDVPIAV
+45 RTEESLQDVPIAV
-58 TALTSEMLDDMQI
+58 TALTGDMLEDMQI

-76 LQMITPSLSFQGGD
+76 LQLVTPSLSFQGAD
-90 AGGGTFNIR
+90 ARGGAFNIR

-105 VSATSESGVEIH
+105 VSATAESGVEIH

-127 MQDGEFFDMERIE
+127 MQDGEFLDLERIE

-170 SLGKV
+170 SLGKA
-175 SVDTGSFD
+175 SVDMGDFD
-183 LLKTKVMV
+183 LLKTKLML
-191 NIPLGDSL
+191 NIPLGDSM

-207 VERDGDIKNI
+207 VERDGNIKNI
-217 YSKATMKY
+217 YSKAPTPY
-225 LNGRDSNAFRLSLAW
+225 INNRDSNSFRLSLAW
-240 QVNDSTDILFVHDTY
+240 QVNDSTDILLVHENYD
-255 EEDSS
+255 EDST

-293 ATYVENLAILTGI
+293 ATFVENLAILTGI

-332 YIVDQDIT
+332 YKVDQDIT

-346 TINDNWDMT
+346 SINDSWDMT
-355 LSHSRKDRLYDRTG
+355 LSHSRKDRFYDRTG

-392 PMSGYG
+392 PMTGYG
-398 ANCKLEDGTFGS
+398 PNCNLEDGTLGS
-410 YGGCLTDT
+410 YGGCITDT
-418 MNYPDGFDRQYNPA
+418 MNYPDGFDRQFNPD
-432 GKNEVT
+432 GENEVT
-438 EMRFQSNLNGNWN
+438 EIRFQSNLDGNWN
-451 YLLGAIHTKTSGLSV
+451 YLLGAIHTEASGKSV

-484 LTGGLPQGAVQLY
+484 LTGGLPQGFVQLY
-497 APLYRTSSM
+497 APLYRTSSIS
-506 AATRSSAIFG
+506 ASRSSAIFG
-516 EIYYQANDR
+516 EIYYQHNDR

-566 SIPEFG
+566 SIPAFG

-619 FNPALDPIKYPN
+619 FNPALDPAKYPD
-631 TKQVFPSTELTA
+631 TPQVFPSTELTS

-653 EQGMR
+653 AQGMR

-671 QVTKIKNKTRLNE
+671 QVTKIQNKTRVNE
-684 GIDVEMMGFESE
+684 GIDVDMMGFESE
-696 FIWVPINAP
+696 FIWVPLNAP
-705 QWQINMGIAWEES
+705 QWRINMGIAWEES

-729 ANADLCLTSGCGNW
+729 ANADLCLTTGCGNW

-799 FLPNVAPGH
+799 FLPNVTPGH

-867 ITENYNVNFRLDAYK
+867 AMENYNVNFRLDAYK

-907 ISITPAVSDPNWRI
+907 ISITPSVEDPKWRV

-931 QNIMHIGEVR
+931 QNIQHIGEATAPLGFNKSIWAREQASYGV
-941 QQLLLVLIKISGLES
+941 KWTY
-956 NQPMELSGPIISKF
+956 NF
-970 FI
+970 

>member
-1 MKFTRLVFG
+1 MKINTFTQGLK
-10 IKAAA
+10 ISALAC
-15 IAGSFLFLINP
+15 SLLFLAHP
-26 ATAQDEAVNSIEE
+26 VSAQETTANSIEE

-58 TALTSEMLDDMQI
+58 TALTADVLDDMQI

-105 VSATSESGVEIH
+105 VSATSESGVEVH

-164 RPVFGE
+164 RPAFGD
-170 SLGKV
+170 SFGKV
-175 SVDTGSFD
+175 SVDVGSFD
-183 LLKTKVMV
+183 LLKTKLML
-191 NIPLGDSL
+191 NIPLGDSM

-207 VERDGDIKNI
+207 IEREGDIENI
-217 YSKATMKY
+217 YSKATMKD

-240 QVNDSTDILFVHDTY
+240 QLNDSTDILLVHDHY

-293 ATYVENLAILTGI
+293 ATFVENLAILTGI

-398 ANCKLEDGTFGS
+398 ANCNLDDGTLGS

-418 MNYPDGFDRQYNPA
+418 MNYPDGFDRQYNPDSE
-432 GKNEVT
+432 NEVT
-438 EMRFQSNLNGNWN
+438 EIRFQSNLDGNWN
-451 YLLGAIHTKTSGLSV
+451 YLLGAIHTEASGKSV

-484 LTGGLPQGAVQLY
+484 LTGGLPQGFVQLY
-497 APLYRTSSM
+497 APLFRTSSM
-506 AATRSSAIFG
+506 AASRSSAVFG
-516 EIYYQANDR
+516 EVYYQPNDR
-525 LKYTLGLRR
+525 IKYTLGLRR

-553 GSQGNGFTALPGQ
+553 GSQGNGFAALPGQ
-566 SIPEFG
+566 SIPAFG

-619 FNPALDPIKYPN
+619 FNPALDPAKYPD
-631 TKQVFPSTELTA
+631 TPQVFPSTELTA

-653 EQGMR
+653 AQGMR
-658 WNAAAYLYDAEDY
+658 WNAAAYMYDAEDY
-671 QVTKIKNKTRLNE
+671 QVTKIQNKTRVNE
-684 GIDVEMMGFESE
+684 GIDVDMMGFESE

-705 QWQINMGIAWEES
+705 EWQFNMGIAWEES

-729 ANADLCLTSGCGNW
+729 ANADLCLTTGCGNW

-787 GDRQTGEPTPVS
+787 GDRVTGQPTPVS
-799 FLPNVAPGH
+799 FLPNVTPGH
-808 LPSLTASRDLYS
+808 LPSLTASRDLYA

-844 SDIGGNTLTH
+844 SDIGGNSLTH
-854 PELSMNLGVQYTM
+854 PELSMNVGVQYTM
-867 ITENYNVNFRLDAYK
+867 TTENYNVNFRLDAYK

-887 TTLFDLEWDK
+887 TSLFDLEWDK

-907 ISITPAVSDPNWRI
+907 ISITPSVTDPKWRI

-931 QNIMHIGEVR
+931 QNIMHIGEATAPLGFNKSIWAREQATYGVR
-941 QQLLLVLIKISGLES
+941 WTY
-956 NQPMELSGPIISKF
+956 NF
-970 FI
+970 

>member
-1 MKFTRLVFG
+1 MRNLSQHLTL
-10 IKAAA
+10 KA
-15 IAGSFLFLINP
+15 SVLSLSLLFLAYP
-26 ATAQDEAVNSIEE
+26 AQSQDSSASLIEE
-39 VIVTSQ
+39 IIVTSQ
-45 RVEESLQDVPIAV
+45 RTEESLQDVPIAV
-58 TALTSEMLDDMQI
+58 TALTGDMLEDMQI

-76 LQMITPSLSFQGGD
+76 LQLVTPSLSFQGAD
-90 AGGGTFNIR
+90 ARGGAFNIR

-105 VSATSESGVEIH
+105 VSATAESGVEIH

-127 MQDGEFFDMERIE
+127 MQDGEFLDLERIE

-170 SLGKV
+170 SLGKA
-175 SVDTGSFD
+175 SVDMGDFD
-183 LLKTKVMV
+183 LLKTKLML
-191 NIPLGDSL
+191 NIPLGDSM

-207 VERDGDIKNI
+207 VERDGNIKNI
-217 YSKATMKY
+217 YSKAPTPY
-225 LNGRDSNAFRLSLAW
+225 INNRDSNSFRISLAW
-240 QVNDSTDILFVHDTY
+240 QVNDSTDILLVHENYD
-255 EEDSS
+255 EDST

-293 ATYVENLAILTGI
+293 ATFVENLAILTGI

-332 YIVDQDIT
+332 YKVDQDIT

-346 TINDNWDMT
+346 SINDSWDMT
-355 LSHSRKDRLYDRTG
+355 LSHSRKDRFYDRTG

-392 PMSGYG
+392 PMTGYG
-398 ANCKLEDGTFGS
+398 PNCNLEDGTLGS
-410 YGGCLTDT
+410 YGGCITDT
-418 MNYPDGFDRQYNPA
+418 MNYPDGFDRQFNPD
-432 GKNEVT
+432 GENEVT
-438 EMRFQSNLNGNWN
+438 EIRFQSNLDGNWN
-451 YLLGAIHTKTSGLSV
+451 YLLGAIHTEASGKSV

-484 LTGGLPQGAVQLY
+484 LTGGLPQGFVQLY
-497 APLYRTSSM
+497 APLYRTSSIS
-506 AATRSSAIFG
+506 ASRSSAIFG
-516 EIYYQANDR
+516 EIYYQHNDR

-566 SIPEFG
+566 SIPAFG

-619 FNPALDPIKYPN
+619 FNPALDPAKYPD
-631 TKQVFPSTELTA
+631 TPQVFPSTELTS

-653 EQGMR
+653 AQGMR

-671 QVTKIKNKTRLNE
+671 QVTKIQNKTRVNE
-684 GIDVEMMGFESE
+684 GIDVDMMGFESE
-696 FIWVPINAP
+696 FIWVPLNAP
-705 QWQINMGIAWEES
+705 QWRINMGIAWEES

-729 ANADLCLTSGCGNW
+729 ANADLCLTTGCGNW

-799 FLPNVAPGH
+799 FLPNVTPGH

-867 ITENYNVNFRLDAYK
+867 AMENYNVNFRLDAYK

-907 ISITPAVSDPNWRI
+907 ISITPSVEDPKWRV

-931 QNIMHIGEVR
+931 QNIQHIGEATAPLGFNKSIWAREQASYGV
-941 QQLLLVLIKISGLES
+941 KWTY
-956 NQPMELSGPIISKF
+956 NF
-970 FI
+970 

>member
-1 MKFTRLVFG
+1 MRNSIQHLSLKTSVL
-10 IKAAA
+10 
-15 IAGSFLFLINP
+15 SLSLLFLAYP
-26 ATAQDEAVNSIEE
+26 AQSQESSASLIEE
-39 VIVTSQ
+39 IIVTSQ
-45 RVEESLQDVPIAV
+45 RTEESLQDVPIAV
-58 TALTSEMLDDMQI
+58 TALTGDMLEDMQI

-76 LQMITPSLSFQGGD
+76 LQLVTPSLSFQGAD
-90 AGGGTFNIR
+90 ARGGAFNIR

-105 VSATSESGVEIH
+105 VSATAESGVEIH

-127 MQDGEFFDMERIE
+127 MQDGEFLDLERIE

-170 SLGKV
+170 SLGKA
-175 SVDTGSFD
+175 SVDMGDFD
-183 LLKTKVMV
+183 LLKTKLML
-191 NIPLGDSL
+191 NIPLGDSM

-207 VERDGDIKNI
+207 VERDGNIKNI
-217 YSKATMKY
+217 YSKAPTPY
-225 LNGRDSNAFRLSLAW
+225 INNRDSNSFRISLAW
-240 QVNDSTDILFVHDTY
+240 QVNDSTDILLVHENYD
-255 EEDSS
+255 EDST

-293 ATYVENLAILTGI
+293 ATFVENLAILTGI

-332 YIVDQDIT
+332 YKVDQDIT

-346 TINDNWDMT
+346 SINDSWDMT
-355 LSHSRKDRLYDRTG
+355 LSHSRKDRFYDRTG

-392 PMSGYG
+392 PMTGYG
-398 ANCKLEDGTFGS
+398 PNCNLEDGTLGS
-410 YGGCLTDT
+410 YGGCITDT
-418 MNYPDGFDRQYNPA
+418 MNYPDGFDRQFNPD
-432 GKNEVT
+432 GENEVT
-438 EMRFQSNLNGNWN
+438 EIRFQSNLDGNWN
-451 YLLGAIHTKTSGLSV
+451 YLLGAIHTEASGKSV

-484 LTGGLPQGAVQLY
+484 LTGGLPQGFVQLY
-497 APLYRTSSM
+497 APLYRTSSIS
-506 AATRSSAIFG
+506 ASRSSAIFG
-516 EIYYQANDR
+516 EIYYQHNDR

-566 SIPEFG
+566 SIPAFG

-619 FNPALDPIKYPN
+619 FNPALDPAKYPD
-631 TKQVFPSTELTA
+631 TPQVFPSTELTS

-653 EQGMR
+653 AQGMR

-671 QVTKIKNKTRLNE
+671 QVTKIQNKTRVNE
-684 GIDVEMMGFESE
+684 GIDVDMMGFESE
-696 FIWVPINAP
+696 FIWVPLNAP
-705 QWQINMGIAWEES
+705 QWRINMGIAWEES

-729 ANADLCLTSGCGNW
+729 ANADLCLTTGCGNW

-799 FLPNVAPGH
+799 FLPNVTPGH

-867 ITENYNVNFRLDAYK
+867 AMENYNVNFRLDAYK

-907 ISITPAVSDPNWRI
+907 ISITPSVEDPKWRV

-931 QNIMHIGEVR
+931 QNIQHIGEATAPLGFNKSIWAREQASYGV
-941 QQLLLVLIKISGLES
+941 KWTY
-956 NQPMELSGPIISKF
+956 NF
-970 FI
+970 

>member
-1 MKFTRLVFG
+1 MRNSIQPLSLKISVL
-10 IKAAA
+10 
-15 IAGSFLFLINP
+15 SLSLLFLAYP
-26 ATAQDEAVNSIEE
+26 AQSQESSASLIEE
-39 VIVTSQ
+39 IIVTSQ
-45 RVEESLQDVPIAV
+45 RTEESLQDVPIAV
-58 TALTSEMLDDMQI
+58 TALTGDMLEDMQI

-76 LQMITPSLSFQGGD
+76 LQLVTPSLSFQGAD
-90 AGGGTFNIR
+90 ARGGAFNIR

-105 VSATSESGVEIH
+105 VSATAESGVEIH

-127 MQDGEFFDMERIE
+127 MQDGEFLDLERIE

-170 SLGKV
+170 SLGKA
-175 SVDTGSFD
+175 SVDMGDFD
-183 LLKTKVMV
+183 LLKTKLML
-191 NIPLGDSL
+191 NIPLGDSM

-207 VERDGDIKNI
+207 VERDGNIKNI
-217 YSKATMKY
+217 YSKAPTPY
-225 LNGRDSNAFRLSLAW
+225 INNRDSNSFRLSLAW
-240 QVNDSTDILFVHDTY
+240 QVNDSTDILLVHENYD
-255 EEDSS
+255 EDST

-293 ATYVENLAILTGI
+293 ATFVENLAILTGI

-332 YIVDQDIT
+332 YKVDQDIT

-346 TINDNWDMT
+346 SINDSWDMT
-355 LSHSRKDRLYDRTG
+355 LSHSRKDRFYDRTG

-392 PMSGYG
+392 PMTGYG
-398 ANCKLEDGTFGS
+398 PNCNLEDGTLGS
-410 YGGCLTDT
+410 YGGCITDT

-438 EMRFQSNLNGNWN
+438 EIRFQSNLNGNWN
-451 YLLGAIHTKTSGLSV
+451 YLLGAIHTEASGKSV

-484 LTGGLPQGAVQLY
+484 LTGGLPQGFVQLY
-497 APLYRTSSM
+497 APLYRTSSIS
-506 AATRSSAIFG
+506 ASRSSAIFG
-516 EIYYQANDR
+516 EIYYQHNDR

-566 SIPEFG
+566 SIPAFG

-619 FNPALDPIKYPN
+619 FNPALDPAKYPD
-631 TKQVFPSTELTA
+631 TPQVFPSTELTS

-653 EQGMR
+653 AQGMR

-671 QVTKIKNKTRLNE
+671 QVTKIQNKTRVNE
-684 GIDVEMMGFESE
+684 GIDVDMMGFESE
-696 FIWVPINAP
+696 FIWVPLNAP
-705 QWQINMGIAWEES
+705 QWRINMGIAWEES

-729 ANADLCLTSGCGNW
+729 ANADLCLTTGCGNW

-799 FLPNVAPGH
+799 FLPNVTPGH

-867 ITENYNVNFRLDAYK
+867 AMENYNVNFRLDAYK

-907 ISITPAVSDPNWRI
+907 ISITPSVEDPKWRV

-931 QNIMHIGEVR
+931 QNIQHIGEATAPLGFNKSIWAREQASYGV
-941 QQLLLVLIKISGLES
+941 KWTY
-956 NQPMELSGPIISKF
+956 NF
-970 FI
+970 

>member
-127 MQDGEFFDMERIE
+127 MQDGEFCDMERIE
-140 VLRGPQGTLYGKNS
+140 DLRGPQGTLYGKNS

-931 QNIMHIGEVR
+931 QNIMHIGEATAPLGFNKNIWAREQSTYGV
-941 QQLLLVLIKISGLES
+941 KWTY
-956 NQPMELSGPIISKF
+956 NF
-970 FI
+970 

>member
-1 MKFTRLVFG
+1 MRNSIQPLSLKISVL
-10 IKAAA
+10 
-15 IAGSFLFLINP
+15 SLSLLFLAYP
-26 ATAQDEAVNSIEE
+26 AQSQESSASLIEE
-39 VIVTSQ
+39 IIVTSQ
-45 RVEESLQDVPIAV
+45 RTEESLQDVPIAV
-58 TALTSEMLDDMQI
+58 TALTGDMLEDMQI

-76 LQMITPSLSFQGGD
+76 LQLVTPSLSFQGAD
-90 AGGGTFNIR
+90 ARGGAFNIR

-105 VSATSESGVEIH
+105 VSATAESGVEIH

-127 MQDGEFFDMERIE
+127 MQDGEFLDLERIE

-170 SLGKV
+170 SLGKA
-175 SVDTGSFD
+175 SVDMGDFD
-183 LLKTKVMV
+183 LLKTKLML
-191 NIPLGDSL
+191 NIPLGDSM

-207 VERDGDIKNI
+207 VERDGNIKNI
-217 YSKATMKY
+217 YSKAPTPY
-225 LNGRDSNAFRLSLAW
+225 INNRDSNSFRLSLAW
-240 QVNDSTDILFVHDTY
+240 QVNDSTDILLVHENYD
-255 EEDSS
+255 EDST

-293 ATYVENLAILTGI
+293 ATFVENLAILTGI

-332 YIVDQDIT
+332 YKVDQDIT

-346 TINDNWDMT
+346 SINDSWDMT
-355 LSHSRKDRLYDRTG
+355 LSHSRKDRFYDRTG

-392 PMSGYG
+392 PMTGYG
-398 ANCKLEDGTFGS
+398 PNCNLEDGTLGS
-410 YGGCLTDT
+410 YGGCITDT
-418 MNYPDGFDRQYNPA
+418 MNYPDGFDRQFNPD
-432 GKNEVT
+432 GENEVT
-438 EMRFQSNLNGNWN
+438 EIRFQSNLDGNWN
-451 YLLGAIHTKTSGLSV
+451 YLLGAIHTEASGKSV

-484 LTGGLPQGAVQLY
+484 LTGGLPQGFVQLY
-497 APLYRTSSM
+497 APLYRTSSIS
-506 AATRSSAIFG
+506 ASRSSAIFG
-516 EIYYQANDR
+516 EIYYQHNDR

-566 SIPEFG
+566 SIPAFG

-619 FNPALDPIKYPN
+619 FNPALDPAKYPD
-631 TKQVFPSTELTA
+631 TPQVFPSTELTS

-653 EQGMR
+653 AQGMR

-671 QVTKIKNKTRLNE
+671 QVTKIQNKTRVNE
-684 GIDVEMMGFESE
+684 GIDVDMMGFESE
-696 FIWVPINAP
+696 FIWVPLNAP
-705 QWQINMGIAWEES
+705 QWRINMGIAWEES

-729 ANADLCLTSGCGNW
+729 ANADLCLTTGCGNW

-799 FLPNVAPGH
+799 FLPNVTPGH

-867 ITENYNVNFRLDAYK
+867 AMENYNVNFRLDAYK

-907 ISITPAVSDPNWRI
+907 ISITPSVEDPKWRV

-931 QNIMHIGEVR
+931 QNIQHIGEATAPLGFNKSIWAREQASYGV
-941 QQLLLVLIKISGLES
+941 KWTY
-956 NQPMELSGPIISKF
+956 NF
-970 FI
+970 

>member
-1 MKFTRLVFG
+1 MRNSIQHLSL
-10 IKAAA
+10 KA
-15 IAGSFLFLINP
+15 SVLSLSLLFLAYP
-26 ATAQDEAVNSIEE
+26 AQSQESSASLIEE
-39 VIVTSQ
+39 IIVTSQ
-45 RVEESLQDVPIAV
+45 RTEESLQDVPIAV
-58 TALTSEMLDDMQI
+58 TALTGDMLEDMQI

-183 LLKTKVMV
+183 LLKTKLMV
-191 NIPLGDSL
+191 NVPLGDSL

-240 QVNDSTDILFVHDTY
+240 QLNDSTDILLVHDTY

-293 ATYVENLAILTGI
+293 ATFVENLAILTGI

-317 APKGFWQS
+317 APKGFWES

-346 TINDNWDMT
+346 SINDNWDMT
-355 LSHSRKDRLYDRTG
+355 VSHSRKDRLYDRTG

-398 ANCKLEDGTFGS
+398 ANCTLEDGTLGS

-418 MNYPDGFDRQYNPA
+418 LNYPDGFDRQYNPA

-451 YLLGAIHTKTSGLSV
+451 YLLGAIHTESSGKSV

-484 LTGGLPQGAVQLY
+484 LTGGLPQGYVQLY
-497 APLYRTSSM
+497 APLYRTSSIS
-506 AATRSSAIFG
+506 ATRSSAIFG
-516 EIYYQANDR
+516 EIYYQPNDR

-591 TGRFVVDYV
+591 TGRFVVDYA

-619 FNPALDPIKYPN
+619 FNPALDPAKYPN
-631 TKQVFPSTELTA
+631 TPQVFPSTELTA

-671 QVTKIKNKTRLNE
+671 QVTKIQNKTRVNE
-684 GIDVEMMGFESE
+684 GIDVDMMGFESE
-696 FIWVPINAP
+696 FIWVPLNAP

-729 ANADLCLTSGCGNW
+729 ANADLCLTTGCGNW

-799 FLPNVAPGH
+799 FLPNVTPGH

-931 QNIMHIGEVR
+931 QNIMHIGEATAPLGFNKSIWAREQSTYGV
-941 QQLLLVLIKISGLES
+941 KWTY
-956 NQPMELSGPIISKF
+956 NF
-970 FI
+970 

>member
-1 MKFTRLVFG
+1 MKFTRLAFG
-10 IKAAA
+10 IKAAV

-346 TINDNWDMT
+346 SINDNWDMT

-398 ANCKLEDGTFGS
+398 ANCTLEDGTFGS

-451 YLLGAIHTKTSGLSV
+451 YLLGAIHTETSGLSV

-497 APLYRTSSM
+497 APLYRTSSK

-684 GIDVEMMGFESE
+684 GIDVDMMGFESE

-931 QNIMHIGEVR
+931 QNIMHIGEATAPLGFNKSIWAREQSTYGV
-941 QQLLLVLIKISGLES
+941 KWTY
-956 NQPMELSGPIISKF
+956 NF
-970 FI
+970 

>member
-1 MKFTRLVFG
+1 MRNSIQPLSLKISVL
-10 IKAAA
+10 
-15 IAGSFLFLINP
+15 SLSLLFLAYP
-26 ATAQDEAVNSIEE
+26 AQSQESSASLIEE
-39 VIVTSQ
+39 IIVTSQ
-45 RVEESLQDVPIAV
+45 RTEESLQDVPIAV
-58 TALTSEMLDDMQI
+58 TALTGDMLEDMQI

-76 LQMITPSLSFQGGD
+76 LQLVTPSLSFQGAD
-90 AGGGTFNIR
+90 ARGGAFNIR

-105 VSATSESGVEIH
+105 VSATAESGVEIH
-117 VNDLPVGSTT
+117 VNDLPVGATT
-127 MQDGEFFDMERIE
+127 MQDGEFLDLERIE

-170 SLGKV
+170 SLGKA
-175 SVDTGSFD
+175 SVDMGDFD
-183 LLKTKVMV
+183 LLKTKLML
-191 NIPLGDSL
+191 NIPLGDSM

-207 VERDGDIKNI
+207 VERDGNIKNI
-217 YSKATMKY
+217 YSKAPTPY
-225 LNGRDSNAFRLSLAW
+225 INNRDSNSFRLSLAW
-240 QVNDSTDILFVHDTY
+240 QVNDSTDILLVHENYD
-255 EEDSS
+255 EDST

-293 ATYVENLAILTGI
+293 ATFVENLAILTGI

-332 YIVDQDIT
+332 YKVDQDIT

-346 TINDNWDMT
+346 SINDSWDMT
-355 LSHSRKDRLYDRTG
+355 LSHSRKDRFYDRTG

-392 PMSGYG
+392 PMTGYG
-398 ANCKLEDGTFGS
+398 PNCNLEDGTLGS
-410 YGGCLTDT
+410 YGGCITDT
-418 MNYPDGFDRQYNPA
+418 MNYPDGFDRQFNPD
-432 GKNEVT
+432 GENEVT
-438 EMRFQSNLNGNWN
+438 EIRFQSNLDGNWN
-451 YLLGAIHTKTSGLSV
+451 YLLGAIHTEASGKSV

-484 LTGGLPQGAVQLY
+484 LTGGLPQGFVQLY
-497 APLYRTSSM
+497 APLYRTSSIS
-506 AATRSSAIFG
+506 ASRSSAIFG
-516 EIYYQANDR
+516 EIYYQHNDR

-566 SIPEFG
+566 SIPAFG

-619 FNPALDPIKYPN
+619 FNPALDPAKYPD
-631 TKQVFPSTELTA
+631 TPQVFPSTELTS

-653 EQGMR
+653 AQGMR

-671 QVTKIKNKTRLNE
+671 QVTKIQNKTRVNE
-684 GIDVEMMGFESE
+684 GIDVDMMGFESE
-696 FIWVPINAP
+696 FIWVPLNAP
-705 QWQINMGIAWEES
+705 QWRINMGIAWEES

-729 ANADLCLTSGCGNW
+729 ANADLCLTTGCGNW

-787 GDRQTGEPTPVS
+787 GDRKTGEPTPVS
-799 FLPNVAPGH
+799 FLPNVTPGH

-867 ITENYNVNFRLDAYK
+867 AMENYNVNFRLDAYK

-907 ISITPAVSDPNWRI
+907 ISITPSVEDPKWRV

-931 QNIMHIGEVR
+931 QNIQHIGEATAPLGFNKSIWAREQASYGV
-941 QQLLLVLIKISGLES
+941 KWTY
-956 NQPMELSGPIISKF
+956 NF
-970 FI
+970 

>member
-1 MKFTRLVFG
+1 MKFTRLAFD
-10 IKAAA
+10 IKAAV

-26 ATAQDEAVNSIEE
+26 AAAQDEAVNSIEE

-346 TINDNWDMT
+346 SINDNWDMT

-398 ANCKLEDGTFGS
+398 ANCTLEDGTFGS

-451 YLLGAIHTKTSGLSV
+451 YLLGAIHTETSGLSV

-497 APLYRTSSM
+497 APLYRTSSK

-684 GIDVEMMGFESE
+684 GIDVDMMGFESE

-799 FLPNVAPGH
+799 FLPNVSPGH

-931 QNIMHIGEVR
+931 QNIMHIGEATAPLGFNKSIWAREQSTYGV
-941 QQLLLVLIKISGLES
+941 KWTY
-956 NQPMELSGPIISKF
+956 NF
-970 FI
+970 

>member
-1 MKFTRLVFG
+1 MRYSIQPLSLKISVL
-10 IKAAA
+10 
-15 IAGSFLFLINP
+15 SLSLLFLAYP
-26 ATAQDEAVNSIEE
+26 AQSQESSASLIEE
-39 VIVTSQ
+39 IIVTSQ
-45 RVEESLQDVPIAV
+45 RTEESLQDVPIAV
-58 TALTSEMLDDMQI
+58 TALTGDMLEDMQI

-183 LLKTKVMV
+183 LLKTKLMV
-191 NIPLGDSL
+191 NVPLGDSL

-240 QVNDSTDILFVHDTY
+240 QLNDSTDILLVHDTY

-293 ATYVENLAILTGI
+293 ATFVENLAILTGI

-317 APKGFWQS
+317 APKGFWES

-346 TINDNWDMT
+346 SINDNWDMT
-355 LSHSRKDRLYDRTG
+355 VSHSRKDRLYDRTG

-398 ANCKLEDGTFGS
+398 ANCTLEDGTLGS

-418 MNYPDGFDRQYNPA
+418 LNYPDGFDRQYNPA

-451 YLLGAIHTKTSGLSV
+451 YLLGAIHTESSGKSV

-484 LTGGLPQGAVQLY
+484 LTGGLPQGYVQLY
-497 APLYRTSSM
+497 APLYRTSSIS
-506 AATRSSAIFG
+506 ATRSSAIFG
-516 EIYYQANDR
+516 EIYYQPNDR

-591 TGRFVVDYV
+591 TGRFVVDYA

-619 FNPALDPIKYPN
+619 FNPALDPAKYPN
-631 TKQVFPSTELTA
+631 TPQVFPSTELTA

-671 QVTKIKNKTRLNE
+671 QVTKIQNKTRVNE
-684 GIDVEMMGFESE
+684 GIDVDMMGFESE
-696 FIWVPINAP
+696 FIWVPLNAP

-729 ANADLCLTSGCGNW
+729 ANADLCLTTGCGNW

-799 FLPNVAPGH
+799 FLPNVTPGH

-931 QNIMHIGEVR
+931 QNIMHIGEATAPLGFNKSIWAREQSTYGV
-941 QQLLLVLIKISGLES
+941 KWTY
-956 NQPMELSGPIISKF
+956 NF
-970 FI
+970 

>member
-1 MKFTRLVFG
+1 MRISIQHLSLKTSVL
-10 IKAAA
+10 
-15 IAGSFLFLINP
+15 SLSLLFLAYP
-26 ATAQDEAVNSIEE
+26 AQSQDSSASLIEE
-39 VIVTSQ
+39 IIVTSQ
-45 RVEESLQDVPIAV
+45 RTEESLQDVPIAV
-58 TALTSEMLDDMQI
+58 TALTGDMLEDMQI

-76 LQMITPSLSFQGGD
+76 LQLVTPSLSFQGAD
-90 AGGGTFNIR
+90 ARGGAFNIR

-105 VSATSESGVEIH
+105 VSATAESGVEIH

-127 MQDGEFFDMERIE
+127 MQDGEFLDLERIE

-170 SLGKV
+170 SLGKA
-175 SVDTGSFD
+175 SVDMGDFD
-183 LLKTKVMV
+183 LLKTKLML
-191 NIPLGDSL
+191 NIPLGDSI

-207 VERDGDIKNI
+207 VERDGNIKNI
-217 YSKATMKY
+217 YSKAPTPY
-225 LNGRDSNAFRLSLAW
+225 INNRDSNSFRLSLAW
-240 QVNDSTDILFVHDTY
+240 QVNDSTDILLVHENYD
-255 EEDSS
+255 EDST

-293 ATYVENLAILTGI
+293 ATFVENLAILTGI

-332 YIVDQDIT
+332 YKVDQDIT

-346 TINDNWDMT
+346 SINDSWDMT
-355 LSHSRKDRLYDRTG
+355 LSHSRKDRFYDRTG

-392 PMSGYG
+392 PMTGYG
-398 ANCKLEDGTFGS
+398 PNCNLEDGTLGS
-410 YGGCLTDT
+410 YGGCITDT
-418 MNYPDGFDRQYNPA
+418 MNYPDGFDRQFNPD
-432 GKNEVT
+432 GENEVT
-438 EMRFQSNLNGNWN
+438 EIRFQSNLDGNWN
-451 YLLGAIHTKTSGLSV
+451 YLLGAIHTEASGKSV

-484 LTGGLPQGAVQLY
+484 LTGGLPQGFVQLY
-497 APLYRTSSM
+497 APLYRTSSIS
-506 AATRSSAIFG
+506 ASRSSAIFG
-516 EIYYQANDR
+516 EIYYQHNDR

-566 SIPEFG
+566 SIPAFG

-619 FNPALDPIKYPN
+619 FNPALDPAKYPD
-631 TKQVFPSTELTA
+631 TPQVFPSTELTS

-653 EQGMR
+653 AQGMR

-671 QVTKIKNKTRLNE
+671 QVTKIQNKTRVNE
-684 GIDVEMMGFESE
+684 GIDVDMMGFESE
-696 FIWVPINAP
+696 FIWVPLNAP
-705 QWQINMGIAWEES
+705 QWRINMGIAWEES

-729 ANADLCLTSGCGNW
+729 ANADLCLTTGCGNW

-799 FLPNVAPGH
+799 FLPNVTPGH

-867 ITENYNVNFRLDAYK
+867 AMENYNVNFRLDAYK

-907 ISITPAVSDPNWRI
+907 ISITPSVEDPKWRV

-931 QNIMHIGEVR
+931 QNIQHIGEATAPLGFNKSIWAREQASYGV
-941 QQLLLVLIKISGLES
+941 KWTY
-956 NQPMELSGPIISKF
+956 NF
-970 FI
+970 

>member
-1 MKFTRLVFG
+1 MRNSIQHLSLKTSVL
-10 IKAAA
+10 
-15 IAGSFLFLINP
+15 SLSLLFLAYP
-26 ATAQDEAVNSIEE
+26 AQSQDSSASLIEE
-39 VIVTSQ
+39 IIVTSQ
-45 RVEESLQDVPIAV
+45 RTEESLQDVPIAV
-58 TALTSEMLDDMQI
+58 TALTGDMLEDMQI

-76 LQMITPSLSFQGGD
+76 LQLVTPSLSFQGAD
-90 AGGGTFNIR
+90 ARGGAFNIR

-105 VSATSESGVEIH
+105 VSATAESGVEIH

-127 MQDGEFFDMERIE
+127 MQDGEFLDLERIE

-170 SLGKV
+170 SLGKA
-175 SVDTGSFD
+175 SVDMGDFD
-183 LLKTKVMV
+183 LLKTKLML
-191 NIPLGDSL
+191 NIPLGDSM

-207 VERDGDIKNI
+207 VERDGNIKNI
-217 YSKATMKY
+217 YSKAPTPY
-225 LNGRDSNAFRLSLAW
+225 INNRDSNSFRLSLAW
-240 QVNDSTDILFVHDTY
+240 QVNDSTDILLVHENYD
-255 EEDSS
+255 EDST

-293 ATYVENLAILTGI
+293 ATFVENLAILTGI

-332 YIVDQDIT
+332 YKVDQDIT

-346 TINDNWDMT
+346 SINDSWDMT
-355 LSHSRKDRLYDRTG
+355 LSHSRKDRFYDRTG

-392 PMSGYG
+392 PMTGYG
-398 ANCKLEDGTFGS
+398 PNCNLEDGTLGS
-410 YGGCLTDT
+410 YGGCITDT

-438 EMRFQSNLNGNWN
+438 ELRFQSNLNGNWN
-451 YLLGAIHTKTSGLSV
+451 YLLGAIHTEASGKSV

-484 LTGGLPQGAVQLY
+484 LTGGLPQGFVQLY
-497 APLYRTSSM
+497 APLYRTSSIS
-506 AATRSSAIFG
+506 ASRSSAIFG
-516 EIYYQANDR
+516 EIYYQHNDR

-566 SIPEFG
+566 SIPAFG

-619 FNPALDPIKYPN
+619 FNPALDPAKYPD
-631 TKQVFPSTELTA
+631 TPQVFPSTELTS

-653 EQGMR
+653 AQGMR

-671 QVTKIKNKTRLNE
+671 QVTKIQNKTRVNE
-684 GIDVEMMGFESE
+684 GIDVDMMGFESE
-696 FIWVPINAP
+696 FIWVPLNAP
-705 QWQINMGIAWEES
+705 QWRINMGIAWEES

-729 ANADLCLTSGCGNW
+729 ANADLCLTTGCGNW

-799 FLPNVAPGH
+799 FLPNVTPGH

-867 ITENYNVNFRLDAYK
+867 AMENYNVNFRLDAYK

-907 ISITPAVSDPNWRI
+907 ISITPSVEDPKWRV

-931 QNIMHIGEVR
+931 QNIQHIGEATAPLGFNKSIWAREQASYGV
-941 QQLLLVLIKISGLES
+941 KWTY
-956 NQPMELSGPIISKF
+956 NF
-970 FI
+970 

>member
-1 MKFTRLVFG
+1 MKIIPMNRILHASVL
-10 IKAAA
+10 AASLLFVMQPLHSQVA
-15 IAGSFLFLINP
+15 SGSL
-26 ATAQDEAVNSIEE
+26 IEE
-39 VIVTSQ
+39 IIVTSQ
-45 RVEESLQDVPIAV
+45 RTEESLQDVPIAV
-58 TALTSEMLDDMQI
+58 TALTADMLNDMQI

-76 LQMITPSLSFQGGD
+76 LQLVTPSLNFQGND
-90 AGGGTFNIR
+90 AGGGAFNIR

-105 VSATSESGVEIH
+105 VSATAESGVEIH

-127 MQDGEFFDMERIE
+127 MQDGEFLDMQRIE

-164 RPVFGE
+164 RPQFDEVTQM
-170 SLGKV
+170 V
-175 SVDTGSFD
+175 SVDVGD
-183 LLKTKVMV
+183 YNLEKLKYTL
-191 NIPLGDSL
+191 NYPLSDSM
-199 AMRIATSS
+199 AVRFATASI
-207 VERDGDIKNI
+207 ERDGDIKNI
-217 YSKATMKY
+217 YSKAPTSHI
-225 LNGRDSNAFRLSLAW
+225 NNRDSAAYRFSFAW
-240 QVNDSTDILFVHDTY
+240 QVSDSTDILFVYDKY
-255 EEDSS
+255 EEDSA

-272 PSVAVGCTPGAPL
+272 PSVAVGCTPGGPL

-293 ATYVENLAILTGI
+293 ATFVENLAILTGI

-317 APKGFWQS
+317 APQGFWQS

-332 YIVDQDIT
+332 YIIDQDIT

-346 TINDNWDMT
+346 SINESWDMT
-355 LSHSRKDRLYDRTG
+355 FSHSSKERLYDRTG
-369 VYESEEYDRLR
+369 VYESEEYDALR
-380 FKDNPYFPGGNV
+380 FKDSPYFPGGYI

-398 ANCKLEDGTFGS
+398 SNCTLEDGTLGT
-410 YGGCLTDT
+410 YGGCVTDT
-418 MNYPDGFDRQYNPA
+418 MNYPDGFDRQYNPE

-438 EMRFQSNLNGNWN
+438 EVRFQSSLDGQWN
-451 YLLGAIHTKTSGLSV
+451 YLLGAIHTSASGKSV

-484 LTGGLPQGAVQLY
+484 LTGGIPQGYVQLY
-497 APLYRTSSM
+497 APLYRTSSIS
-506 AATRSSAIFG
+506 ASRSSAIFG
-516 EIYYQANDR
+516 EIYYQQSDR

-553 GSQGNGFTALPGQ
+553 GSQGNGFTAIPGQ

-591 TGRFVVDYV
+591 TGRFVVDFV

-619 FNPALDPIKYPN
+619 FNPALDPAKYPN
-631 TKQVFPSTELTA
+631 TPQVFPSTELNA
-643 FEVGF
+643 YEVGF

-653 EQGMR
+653 SQGMR
-658 WNAAAYLYDAEDY
+658 WNAAAYIYDAQDY
-671 QVTKIKNKTRLNE
+671 QVTKIQNKTRVNE
-684 GIDVEMMGFESE
+684 GIDVDMMGFESE
-696 FIWVPINAP
+696 FIWVPVNAP
-705 QWQINMGIAWEES
+705 QWQFNIGMSWEES

-723 EMIMNP
+723 EMLMNP
-729 ANADLCLTSGCGNW
+729 ANADLCLTTGCGNW

-763 VIWNMWQGGL
+763 LIWNMWQAGL
-773 WGPLQALIVPAEFH
+773 WGPAQALIVPAEFH
-787 GDRQTGEPTPVS
+787 GDRTTGEPTPVS
-799 FLPNVAPGH
+799 FLPNVAAGH
-808 LPSLTASRDLYS
+808 LPSLTASRDLYG
-820 QYMVSTACSI
+820 QNMVSTACAI
-830 LGCNPADAIKDGLL
+830 LGCTPADVMKDGLL
-844 SDIGGNTLTH
+844 SDIGGNSLTH
-854 PELSMNLGVQYTM
+854 PEFSANLGVQYTM
-867 ITENYNVNFRLDAYK
+867 TTENFNMNFRLDAYK

-887 TTLFDLEWDK
+887 TSLFDLEWDK

-907 ISITPAVSDPNWRI
+907 VSITPATDDAKWRV

-931 QNIMHIGEVR
+931 QNIMHIGEATAPLGFNKSIWARDQATYGVR
-941 QQLLLVLIKISGLES
+941 WKY
-956 NQPMELSGPIISKF
+956 NF
-970 FI
+970 

>member
-1 MKFTRLVFG
+1 MKFTRLAFG

-346 TINDNWDMT
+346 SINDNWDMT

-398 ANCKLEDGTFGS
+398 ANCTLEDGTFGS

-451 YLLGAIHTKTSGLSV
+451 YLLGAIHTETSGLSV

-497 APLYRTSSM
+497 APLYRTSSK

-684 GIDVEMMGFESE
+684 GIDVDMMGFESE

-931 QNIMHIGEVR
+931 QNIMHIGEATAPLGFNKSIWAREQSTYGV
-941 QQLLLVLIKISGLES
+941 KWTY
-956 NQPMELSGPIISKF
+956 NF
-970 FI
+970 

>member
-1 MKFTRLVFG
+1 MKF
-10 IKAAA
+10 IKFIDSLKAVA
-15 IAGSFLFLINP
+15 IAGSFLILINP
-26 ATAQDEAVNSIEE
+26 AAAQDETVNSIEE

-58 TALTSEMLDDMQI
+58 TALTANMLDDMQI

-76 LQMITPSLSFQGGD
+76 LQLVTPSLNFQGND
-90 AGGGTFNIR
+90 SGGGAFNIR

-105 VSATSESGVEIH
+105 VSATAESGVEIH

-127 MQDGEFFDMERIE
+127 MQDGEFLDMERIE

-164 RPVFGE
+164 RPVFGQ

-175 SVDTGSFD
+175 SVDMGDYD
-183 LLKTKVMV
+183 LLKTKLML
-191 NIPLGDSL
+191 NIPLGDSM
-199 AMRIATSS
+199 AMRIATAS
-207 VERDGDIKNI
+207 VERDGNIKNI
-217 YSKATMKY
+217 YSKAPTPY
-225 LNGRDSNAFRLSLAW
+225 INDRDSNSFRLSLAW
-240 QVNDSTDILFVHDTY
+240 QLNDSTDILLVHENYD
-255 EEDSS
+255 EDST

-293 ATYVENLAILTGI
+293 ATFVENLAILTGI

-392 PMSGYG
+392 PMTGYG
-398 ANCKLEDGTFGS
+398 PNCKLEDGTLGS

-418 MNYPDGFDRQYNPA
+418 MNYPDGFDRQYNPD
-432 GKNEVT
+432 GENEVT
-438 EMRFQSNLNGNWN
+438 EIRFQSSLDGNWN
-451 YLLGAIHTKTSGLSV
+451 YLLGAIHTESSGKSV

-484 LTGGLPQGAVQLY
+484 LTGGLPQGFVQLY
-497 APLYRTSSM
+497 APLYRTSSIS
-506 AATRSSAIFG
+506 ASRSSAIFG

-525 LKYTLGLRR
+525 LKYTLGIRR

-566 SIPEFG
+566 SIPAFG

-619 FNPALDPIKYPN
+619 FNPALDPAKYPD
-631 TKQVFPSTELTA
+631 TPQVFPSTELTA

-653 EQGMR
+653 AQGMR
-658 WNAAAYLYDAEDY
+658 WNAAAYMYDAEDY
-671 QVTKIKNKTRLNE
+671 QVTKIQNKTRVNE
-684 GIDVEMMGFESE
+684 GIDVDMIGFESE

-718 EIASG
+718 EIGSG
-723 EMIMNP
+723 EMVMNP
-729 ANADLCLTSGCGNW
+729 ANADLCLTTGCGNW

-773 WGPLQALIVPAEFH
+773 WGPAQAIIVPAEFH
-787 GDRQTGEPTPVS
+787 GDRTSGQPTPVS
-799 FLPNVAPGH
+799 FLPNVTPGH

-820 QYMVSTACSI
+820 SVMVNTACAI

-844 SDIGGNTLTH
+844 SDISGNTLTH

-867 ITENYNVNFRLDAYK
+867 TTENYNVNFRLDAYK

-907 ISITPAVSDPNWRI
+907 ISITPSVADPKWRV

-931 QNIMHIGEVR
+931 QNIMHIGEATAPLGFNKSIWAREQASYGV
-941 QQLLLVLIKISGLES
+941 KWTY
-956 NQPMELSGPIISKF
+956 NF
-970 FI
+970 